1 MYASGGI
8 VLDNYKP
15 LCEAIEKYRKAHVYP
30 FHTPGHKGG
39 RGADETLSA
48 LMGDTALTS
57 DVSLMSELDDLHNP
71 QGCLQEAQE
80 LAAKLYGAD
89 ATFFAPNGT
98 TGAIHAMLIG
108 TLVPGDK
115 ILVPRNTHRSVIGGL
130 ILGGLRPVYVLPAY
144 SEAWSL
150 SLQVT
155 VEDIEKM
162 LIAQTDIAAVLI
174 TSPNYYGMVADLPA
188 IAKVAHEH
196 GALLLVDEAHGAHLG
211 FSPLLPPSALQCGA
225 DVVAQ
230 STHKLLGALTQC
242 SMLHIRGKRVE
253 RQQVAAAMSLL
264 TTTSPNYLL
273 LASLDCARSQ
283 MAAEG
288 KLLVERAVKVAD
300 KLRIALEKIPQL
312 KVLKQSIIGQGG
324 VAGLDTTKVTV
335 NVRELGF
342 SGVYVGEELRRAG
355 IAVELVD
362 RDNLLFLLT
371 YADDNQEIDDVIGK
385 IVLTF
390 MMLGALHR
398 EVTKV
403 ENSILPLP
411 RQVLLPR
418 VAFYAFKKECLFAEA
433 AGEIS
438 AEQIS
443 FYPPGIPVVVPG
455 EEITEEIIS
464 YCQELKAAGIPV
476 SGPRDSSLERIQ
488 VVKK

>member
-1 MYASGGI
+1 
-8 VLDNYKP
+8 LDNYKP
-15 LCEAIEKYRKAHVYP
+15 LCEAIEKYRKSHVYP

-39 RGADETLSA
+39 RGADATLLELLGEKA
-48 LMGDTALTS
+48 LAS
-57 DVSLMSELDDLHNP
+57 DVSLMAELDDLHNP
-71 QGCLQEAQE
+71 QGCLQEAQK
-80 LAAKLYGAD
+80 LAAQLYGAD
-89 ATFFAPNGT
+89 TTFFAPNGT
-98 TGAIHAMLIG
+98 TGAIHAMLLG
-108 TLVPGDK
+108 TLNPGDK
-115 ILVPRNTHRSVIGGL
+115 ILVPRNAHRSVIGGL

-144 SEAWSL
+144 SEEWSL

-155 VEDIEKM
+155 PEDIEK
-162 LIAQTDIAAVLI
+162 LLTIQRDIAAVLI

-188 IAKVAHEH
+188 IAKIVHEH

-211 FSPLLPPSALQCGA
+211 FSSLVPPSALQCGA
-225 DVVAQ
+225 DAVAQ

-242 SMLHIRGKRVE
+242 SMLHIKGKRLDG
-253 RQQVAAAMSLL
+253 QQVASAMSLL

-288 KLLVERAVKVAD
+288 KILLERAVKVAG

-312 KVLKQSIIGQGG
+312 KVLGKNIIGHGG
-324 VAGLDTTKVTV
+324 IKDLDPTKVTV
-335 NVRELGF
+335 NVRELGVT
-342 SGVYVGEELRRAG
+342 GVYAGEELRRAG

-362 RDNLLFLLT
+362 RDNVLFLLT
-371 YADDNQEIDDVIGK
+371 YADDNQEIDDIIGK

-390 MMLGALHR
+390 MTIGTFHR
-398 EVTKV
+398 NKSETEKGT
-403 ENSILPLP
+403 LPLP
-411 RQVLLPR
+411 RQILLPR
-418 VAFYAFKKECLFAEA
+418 IAFYAQKKECLFLQA

-443 FYPPGIPVVVPG
+443 FYPPGIPVIIPG
-455 EEITEEIIS
+455 EEITERIIS

>member
-1 MYASGGI
+1 VG
-8 VLDNYKP
+8 
-15 LCEAIEKYRKAHVYP
+15 EK
-30 FHTPGHKGG
+30 
-39 RGADETLSA
+39 A
-48 LMGDTALTS
+48 LAS

-71 QGCLQEAQE
+71 HGCLQEAQE

-98 TGAIHAMLIG
+98 TGAIHAMLLG
-108 TLVPGDK
+108 TLAPGDK
-115 ILVPRNTHRSVIGGL
+115 ILVPRNAHRSVIGGL

-144 SEAWSL
+144 SEEWSL

-155 VEDIEKM
+155 VDDIEKM
-162 LIAQTDIAAVLI
+162 LATQTDIAAVLV
-174 TSPNYYGMVADLPA
+174 TSPNYYGMVADLTA
-188 IAKVAHEH
+188 IAKVVHEH

-211 FSPLLPPSALQCGA
+211 FSSAVPPSALQCGA

-242 SMLHIRGKRVE
+242 SMLHIKGARLD

-283 MAAEG
+283 MATEG
-288 KLLVERAVKVAD
+288 KILVERAVRVAG

-312 KVLKQSIIGQGG
+312 KVLEQSIIGQGG
-324 VAGLDTTKVTV
+324 VAGLDATKVTV
-335 NVRELGF
+335 NVRELGVT
-342 SGVYVGEELRRAG
+342 GVYVGEELRRAG

-362 RDNLLFLLT
+362 RDNVLFLLT
-371 YADDNQEIDDVIGK
+371 YADDNQEIDDIIGK

-390 MMLGALHR
+390 MTLGASHR
-398 EVTKV
+398 RVIETEKGA
-403 ENSILPLP
+403 LPLP

-418 VAFYAFKKECLFAEA
+418 VAFYALKKKCLFAQA
-433 AGEIS
+433 VGEIC

-455 EEITEEIIS
+455 EEITEEIIA
-464 YCQELKAAGIPV
+464 YCQELKSAGIPV
-476 SGPRDSSLERIQ
+476 SGPQDSSLERIQ